1 MPPQHRQ
8 PLLSMSRWGG
18 CSVMAAA
25 EFSGRTHSQADLRQ
39 IDAAPREAR
48 VRAGIR
54 RKRLPPDAN
63 EIVDGRLQL

>member
-1 MPPQHRQ
+1 
-8 PLLSMSRWGG
+8 
-18 CSVMAAA
+18 MAAA